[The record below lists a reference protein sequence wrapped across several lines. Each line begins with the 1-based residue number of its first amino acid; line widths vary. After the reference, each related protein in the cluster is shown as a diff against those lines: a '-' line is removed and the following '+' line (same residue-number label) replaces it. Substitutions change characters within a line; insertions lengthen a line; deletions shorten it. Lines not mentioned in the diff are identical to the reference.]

1 MRGWSAENKTKK
13 KFWIGQKENRENL
26 AKKGTTLKF
35 HKILQK
41 MNNEH
46 YDEIGR
52 TEDFSMIST
61 MEDGEFDWKFNA
73 IASP

>member
-1 MRGWSAENKTKK
+1 
-13 KFWIGQKENRENL
+13 
-26 AKKGTTLKF
+26 
-35 HKILQK
+35 

-61 MEDGEFDWKFNA
+61 MEDGECSSIFMQ
-73 IASP
+73 

>member
-1 MRGWSAENKTKK
+1 
-13 KFWIGQKENRENL
+13 
-26 AKKGTTLKF
+26 
-35 HKILQK
+35 

-61 MEDGEFDWKFNA
+61 MEDGELNLVFSQPQGRNNDKQTNKQFNRLQTSLA
-73 IASP
+73 LRKR

>member
-1 MRGWSAENKTKK
+1 MRSWIDENKQKIYSESVKK
-13 KFWIGQKENRENL
+13 KIGKLWRKEH
-26 AKKGTTLKF
+26 KF

-61 MEDGEFDWKFNA
+61 MEDGN
-73 IASP
+73 

>member
-1 MRGWSAENKTKK
+1 
-13 KFWIGQKENRENL
+13 
-26 AKKGTTLKF
+26 
-35 HKILQK
+35 

-61 MEDGEFDWKFNA
+61 MDDGEWSRKFRA
-73 IASP
+73 LKESRR